1 MPESIANLR
10 KEKSDL
16 KSKVSTVTA
25 DCGFNKINQGKE
37 YPLLY
42 LRLGQIQ
49 ILQKLNHLSY
59 EIK

>member
-10 KEKSDL
+10 KENNDL
-16 KSKVSTVTA
+16 KSKVSTLTA
-25 DCGFNKINQGKE
+25 DCGFKKISQGKE

-42 LRLGQIQ
+42 FRLGQIQ
-49 ILQKLNHLSY
+49 ILQKENHLSY